1 MAVSDLELGGRRG
14 FVFLAPRAFLPSE
27 FFSFI
32 TLNGGGEGGG
42 GAGSLDPSLVL
53 HAIDQ

>member
-14 FVFLAPRAFLPSE
+14 FVYLAPRAFLLSE

-42 GAGSLDPSLVL
+42 GRGRLPGPLTGIAY
-53 HAIDQ
+53 H